1 MAVALAVCLLFD
13 ERSERALRLLWHRLE
28 TAGISTL
35 LSHTH
40 GHHVPH
46 LSYAV
51 LRTYDVDAVAVAL
64 AALPDGGPVGLHF
77 DGLGLFRRGRAWL
90 IPGIGADVHARQER
104 VVAAAVATGADL
116 HLNYRPGHWV
126 PHCTLA
132 PRVRREALAALAV
145 EVYGTLPLEAV
156 ADRAALIDSS
166 TGERWPLDGIP

>member
-1 MAVALAVCLLFD
+1 MALAVCLLFD
-13 ERSERALRLLWHRLE
+13 QRTERALRLLWHRLE
-28 TAGISTL
+28 AAGVSTL

-51 LRTYDVDAVAVAL
+51 LRTYDVEAVGAAL
-64 AALPDGGPVGLHF
+64 RALPDGGQVRLHF

-90 IPGIGADVHARQER
+90 IPGIGADVHVRQER
-104 VVAAAVATGADL
+104 VVAAAEGTGAEL
-116 HLNYRPGHWV
+116 HLHYRPGYWV

-132 PRVRREALAALAV
+132 PRVRRETLSTLAV

-156 ADRAALIDSS
+156 ADRAALVESS
-166 TGERWPLDGIP
+166 TGEIWPLEGIP

>member
-1 MAVALAVCLLFD
+1 VALAVCLLFD
-13 ERSERALRLLWHRLE
+13 QRTERALRLLWHRLE
-28 TAGISTL
+28 AAGVSTL

-51 LRTYDVDAVAVAL
+51 LRTYDVGAVGAAL
-64 AALPDGGPVGLHF
+64 RALPDGGPVRLHF

-90 IPGIGADVHARQER
+90 IPGIGADVHVRQEM
-104 VVAAAVATGADL
+104 VVAAAKGTGAEL
-116 HLNYRPGHWV
+116 HLHYRPGYWV

-132 PRVRREALAALAV
+132 PRVRRETLSTLAV

-156 ADRAALIDSS
+156 ADRAALVESS
-166 TGERWPLDGIP
+166 TGEIWPLEGIP